1 MVFHVDG
8 GKMVFVL
15 YAEMKF
21 IHPALFFKTKRVRRA
36 KKK

>member
-8 GKMVFVL
+8 GIMVFVL

-21 IHPALFFKTKRVRRA
+21 IHPALFYITERVGRA